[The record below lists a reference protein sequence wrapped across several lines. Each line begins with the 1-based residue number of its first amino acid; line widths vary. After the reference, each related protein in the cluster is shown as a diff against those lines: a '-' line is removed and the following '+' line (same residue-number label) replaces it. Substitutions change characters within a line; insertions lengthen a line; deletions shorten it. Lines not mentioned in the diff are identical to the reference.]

1 MAKISNYA
9 LVAYLASGATLT
21 SADCTGDIS
30 TFSGECTYEKFGNNL
45 KTGCTIAELYPNG
58 DAEAQVEKICRYDAP
73 VQFVE
78 IMGTYQRDRR
88 YFKGSGP
95 LVDEKV
101 DGGYESAR
109 LERFEE
115 NMGSK
120 ALIGFPEY
128 AARMKYNK
136 DNGRLATEDNP
147 NGYPANMNLFASCQL
162 NTVMCCFTD
171 DSNGDGFDANGDDTT
186 DVCRHDLHDSPQSNH
201 IKRGWSVFPGAETPT
216 HCRGFTWKDGEEE
229 LLGNMMYDISY
240 RTTINKG
247 YLKGIPGAPMCG
259 CVEHMPTVETAQC
272 RTATKTGDIQFT
284 FTNDGV
290 KVSASNTADIT
301 YKDCD
306 NRDLKGQFV
315 ANNQGDETKI
325 AAMDDRLVGD
335 AGCEDDLTEY
345 LNGEQFLQEHK
356 HPTKYVDPEP
366 DAWELVV
373 GEGTRFFPSSEAQ
386 VEEDASFRQLIDA
399 GCEDSDGNDRHCIIR
414 RVCDSCT
421 SEPHRDIYYKRLTA
435 LPPPSTESGG
445 VNLLRLFMSY
455 WNNKPANNM
464 AAGDFALYST
474 YDDAREG
481 TNAWT
486 YCAYS
491 TSSVGFPH
499 NCGPTGAVH
508 SQWNSYARGGA
519 YADHHAFYVE
529 LPQ

>member
-1 MAKISNYA
+1 MAKISSYA

-30 TFSGECTYEKFGNNL
+30 TFSGECTYEKFNNNL

-58 DAEAQVEKICRYDAP
+58 DAEAQVETLCRYDAP

-78 IMGTYQRDRR
+78 IQGTYQRDRR
-88 YFKGSGP
+88 YFAGGGP
-95 LVDEKV
+95 LVD
-101 DGGYESAR
+101 GGNYTHESAR

-136 DNGRLATEDNP
+136 DNGGLATEDNP

-171 DSNGDGFDANGDDTT
+171 DSNGDGFNANGDDTT
-186 DVCRHDLHDSPQSNH
+186 DVCRHDLQDSPQSNH
-201 IKRGWSVFPGAETPT
+201 IKRGWSVFPGTETPT

-325 AAMDDRLVGD
+325 ATMDDHL
-335 AGCEDDLTEY
+335 AGFGVCTNEDYLSETELY
-345 LNGEQFLQEHK
+345 LRERVSVRYHN
-356 HPTKYVDPEP
+356 VDPAVWS
-366 DAWELVV
+366 DIVV
-373 GEGTRFFPSSEAQ
+373 GEGIYFQPRDLDFKVA
-386 VEEDASFRQLIDA
+386 DDRFRQMIDA
-399 GCEDSDGNDRHCIIR
+399 GCKDSDDNDRHCIIR

-435 LPPPSTESGG
+435 LPPPITESGG
-445 VNLLRLFMSY
+445 VNLLRLFKSY
-455 WNNKPANNM
+455 WNNKPANDM

-486 YCAYS
+486 YCNYS
-491 TSSVGFPH
+491 TSSYGFPH
-499 NCGPTGAVH
+499 NCGPTGSVH
-508 SQWNSYARGGA
+508 SQWNSYARSGA

>member
-30 TFSGECTYEKFGNNL
+30 TFSGECTYQKFSNNL
-45 KTGCTIAELYPNG
+45 KTGCTVAELFPNG
-58 DAEAQVEKICRYDAP
+58 DAEAKVETLCKYDAP

-88 YFKGSGP
+88 YFAGGGP
-95 LVDEKV
+95 LVD
-101 DGGYESAR
+101 GGNYTHESAR
-109 LERFEE
+109 LKRFEE

-120 ALIGFPEY
+120 ALISFPDY
-128 AARMKYNK
+128 AAREVYNSR
-136 DNGRLATEDNP
+136 NGLATDDKP

-171 DSNGDGFDANGDDTT
+171 DSNGDGFGDDTT
-186 DVCRHDLHDSPQSNH
+186 DVCRHDLADSPQSNH
-201 IKRGWSVFPGAETPT
+201 IKRGWSVFPGTETPT

-240 RTTINKG
+240 RTTIKKG

-259 CVEHMPTVETAQC
+259 CVEHMPTVETAKC

-284 FTNDGV
+284 FTYDGA

-301 YKDCD
+301 YEDCD

-325 AAMDDRLVGD
+325 AAMDDHL
-335 AGCEDDLTEY
+335 AGLGVCTNEDYLSETEIY
-345 LNGEQFLQEHK
+345 VREGVSTRYPN
-356 HPTKYVDPEP
+356 VDPAVWS
-366 DAWELVV
+366 DIVV
-373 GEGTRFFPSSEAQ
+373 GEGIYFQPKDLDFEVADDR
-386 VEEDASFRQLIDA
+386 FRQMIDA
-399 GCEDSDGNDRHCIIR
+399 GCVDSDDEERHCIIR
-414 RVCDSCT
+414 RVCTSCT
-421 SEPHRDIYYKRLTA
+421 SKPHRDIYYKRLTD
-435 LPPPSTESGG
+435 LPLPSTESGG

-455 WNNKPANNM
+455 WDNKPANNM

-474 YDDAREG
+474 YEDALEG

-486 YCAYS
+486 YCSYS
-491 TSSVGFPH
+491 TSSYGFPH
-499 NCGPTGAVH
+499 NCGPTGYVWH
-508 SQWNSYARGGA
+508 QWNSYARGGG
-519 YADHHAFYVE
+519 YANHHAFYVE